1 MNLSIR
7 ITLPPRYR
15 NYSKPKQA
23 AQFKTDGLIFVKT
36 VKREQDYRFA
46 VPVFGLRTLEIMA
59 EQNIRADCRSKLEE
73 RSLAVL
79 KAGDIIM
86 VEKDKI
92 LAAAKAKIQIIG
104 F

>member
-1 MNLSIR
+1 
-7 ITLPPRYR
+7 
-15 NYSKPKQA
+15 
-23 AQFKTDGLIFVKT
+23 
-36 VKREQDYRFA
+36 
-46 VPVFGLRTLEIMA
+46 MA